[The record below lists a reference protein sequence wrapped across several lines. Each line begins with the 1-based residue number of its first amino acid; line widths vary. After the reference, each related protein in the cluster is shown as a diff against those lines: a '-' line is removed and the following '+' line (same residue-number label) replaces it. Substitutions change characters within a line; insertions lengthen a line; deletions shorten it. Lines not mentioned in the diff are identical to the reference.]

1 MKTLWNII
9 SFMAVVH
16 LLALLIFIGWLWQS
30 QRLNRDRIQQV
41 REMLAVTIPEAA
53 AIVETEA
60 QAQATVQAEQLEE
73 ANKHRWGFSSAEII
87 NSYASIQAQ
96 ELQAVRRVKSEVEAL
111 QFQLDQQTRAINARQ
126 SRLDARDEA
135 WKEANAAEVAR
146 KSDEQFQKTVKLYES
161 AKPKLAKARLL
172 NLYEGG
178 DLEQVVAYL
187 NAMNPRASKK
197 ILDEFKSD
205 QENAMAAKLLEAL
218 RTFGLPPENP
228 EGSTYDTTV
237 ASAD

>member
-30 QRLNRDRIQQV
+30 QRLNQDRIQQV
-41 REMLAVTIPEAA
+41 REIFAVTIPEASA
-53 AIVETEA
+53 VEESEA
-60 QAQATVQAEQLEE
+60 QAQATEQTEQREAE
-73 ANKHRWGFSSAEII
+73 NKQRWGFSSAEII

-126 SRLDARDEA
+126 SRLDARDES
-135 WKEANAAEVAR
+135 WKQANAAEVAR

-172 NLYEGG
+172 SLYEGG
-178 DLEQVVAYL
+178 NLEQVVAYL
-187 NAMNPRASKK
+187 DAMNPRASKK

-205 QENAMAAKLLEAL
+205 PENTMAAKLLEAL
-218 RTFGLPPENP
+218 RTFGLPPESP
-228 EGSTYDTTV
+228 EGSVDDTTV
-237 ASAD
+237 ASTE